1 MAIYLKGG
9 REMKRPTKFG
19 VICGVVA
26 LAIAVVGLSLSTG
39 VKTVN
44 AQDKGSGPDQGVI
57 SVNLGL

>member
-1 MAIYLKGG
+1 
-9 REMKRPTKFG
+9 MKRPTKFG

-44 AQDKGSGPDQGVI
+44 AQDKGSGSDQGVV
-57 SVNLGL
+57 SVKLGL

>member
-1 MAIYLKGG
+1 
-9 REMKRPTKFG
+9 MKRPTKLG

-26 LAIAVVGLSLSTG
+26 LAIAIVGLSLSTG

-44 AQDKGSGPDQGVI
+44 AQDKCSDCSGVF

>member
-1 MAIYLKGG
+1 
-9 REMKRPTKFG
+9 MKRPTKFG

-44 AQDKGSGPDQGVI
+44 AQDKDGQGVV
-57 SVNLGL
+57 SVKLGL